1 MFSINPKTKEGY
13 NMKKTTI
20 LFLLIVSFCFLT
32 GCGTVYLVKTKN
44 GQIYETKN
52 KPKVDEKEG
61 FIAIQ
66 TSDGRKLRVNK
77 DEVLVIEE
85 K

>member
-13 NMKKTTI
+13 IMKKAAI
-20 LFLLIVSFCFLT
+20 LFLVIVSFCFLT
-32 GCGTVYLVKTKN
+32 GCGTVYLVKTKD
-44 GQIYETKN
+44 GQKYETKN

-61 FIAIQ
+61 FIAIK
-66 TSDGRKLRVNK
+66 TKDGKKLRVNK